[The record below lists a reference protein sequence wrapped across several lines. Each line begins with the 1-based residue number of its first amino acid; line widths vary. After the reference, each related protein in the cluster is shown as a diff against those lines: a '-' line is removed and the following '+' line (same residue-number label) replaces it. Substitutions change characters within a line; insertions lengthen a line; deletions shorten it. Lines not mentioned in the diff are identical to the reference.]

1 MAENNIRNQRWSQS
15 GFTNRGDSG
24 RQRET
29 QNTKNRNE
37 HRGAGHSNEQRAE
50 QPPTN
55 RSRPI
60 MPDYVRP
67 LRNAASST
75 HQPTLSRQSA
85 PLHQPQSS
93 HQFPQP
99 YQTQSPHQ
107 SPLPHQTQSPHQSPP
122 QRQSPPP
129 SRTAKSGLGGFLD
142 KLNLKNFDLDAD
154 RALIIMMMALLQ
166 KETFDETLMLAL
178 LYIML

>member
-1 MAENNIRNQRWSQS
+1 MAENNSRNSRWSQS
-15 GFTNRGDSG
+15 GFANRGDSG
-24 RQRET
+24 QQRVT
-29 QNTKNRNE
+29 QNTDNRNE
-37 HRGAGHSNEQRAE
+37 HRGVRQGNEQRAE
-50 QPPTN
+50 QQTAN

-67 LRNAASST
+67 LRNATASARQPVHAHQSSPPHQSSPLRQSSPPHQSSPLRQSSPP
-75 HQPTLSRQSA
+75 HQPL
-85 PLHQPQSS
+85 
-93 HQFPQP
+93 
-99 YQTQSPHQ
+99 SPHQ
-107 SPLPHQTQSPHQSPP
+107 P
-122 QRQSPPP
+122 
-129 SRTAKSGLGGFLD
+129 AKSGIGGFLD

>member
-1 MAENNIRNQRWSQS
+1 MAENNSRNSRWSQS
-15 GFTNRGDSG
+15 GFANRGDSG
-24 RQRET
+24 QQRVT
-29 QNTKNRNE
+29 QNTDNRNE
-37 HRGAGHSNEQRAE
+37 HRGVRQGNEQRAE
-50 QPPTN
+50 QQTAN

-67 LRNAASST
+67 LRNATASARQPVHAHQSSPPHQSSPLRQSSPP
-75 HQPTLSRQSA
+75 HQPL
-85 PLHQPQSS
+85 
-93 HQFPQP
+93 
-99 YQTQSPHQ
+99 SPHQ
-107 SPLPHQTQSPHQSPP
+107 P
-122 QRQSPPP
+122 
-129 SRTAKSGLGGFLD
+129 AKSGIGGFLD

>member
-1 MAENNIRNQRWSQS
+1 MAENNSRNQRWSQS
-15 GFTNRGDSG
+15 GFTNRADSG
-24 RQRET
+24 RQREN
-29 QNTKNRNE
+29 QNTKSPNE
-37 HRGAGHSNEQRAE
+37 HRGAGYSNEQRTE
-50 QPPTN
+50 QLPTN

-75 HQPTLSRQSA
+75 HQPSLSRQSA
-85 PLHQPQSS
+85 PLHQPQL
-93 HQFPQP
+93 
-99 YQTQSPHQ
+99 PHQ
-107 SPLPHQTQSPHQSPP
+107 SPQSHQPQSPHQSPHQSPP
-122 QRQSPPP
+122 QHQPP
-129 SRTAKSGLGGFLD
+129 SPSRPAKSGLGGFLD

>member
-1 MAENNIRNQRWSQS
+1 MAENNSRNQRWSQS
-15 GFTNRGDSG
+15 GFANRGDSG

-37 HRGAGHSNEQRAE
+37 HRGAGYSNERRTE

-85 PLHQPQSS
+85 PLHQPQSP
-93 HQFPQP
+93 HQSPQP
-99 YQTQSPHQ
+99 YQP
-107 SPLPHQTQSPHQSPP
+107 QSPHQSPP
-122 QRQSPPP
+122 PHQPPPP
-129 SRTAKSGLGGFLD
+129 SRPAKSGLGGFLD

>member
-1 MAENNIRNQRWSQS
+1 MAENNSRNQRWSQS
-15 GFTNRGDSG
+15 GFTNRADSG
-24 RQRET
+24 RQREN
-29 QNTKNRNE
+29 QNTKSPNE
-37 HRGAGHSNEQRAE
+37 HRGAGYSNDQRTE

-75 HQPTLSRQSA
+75 HQPSLSRQSA
-85 PLHQPQSS
+85 PLHQPQS
-93 HQFPQP
+93 
-99 YQTQSPHQ
+99 PH
-107 SPLPHQTQSPHQSPP
+107 QSPHQSPP
-122 QRQSPPP
+122 QHQPTSP
-129 SRTAKSGLGGFLD
+129 SRPAKSGLGGFLD

>member
-1 MAENNIRNQRWSQS
+1 MAENNSRNQRWSQS
-15 GFTNRGDSG
+15 GFTNRADSG

-37 HRGAGHSNEQRAE
+37 HRGAGYSNDHRTE

-75 HQPTLSRQSA
+75 HQPSLSRQSA
-85 PLHQPQSS
+85 PLHQPQS
-93 HQFPQP
+93 
-99 YQTQSPHQ
+99 
-107 SPLPHQTQSPHQSPP
+107 PHQSPP
-122 QRQSPPP
+122 QHQPPPP
-129 SRTAKSGLGGFLD
+129 SRPAKSGLGGFLD

>member
-1 MAENNIRNQRWSQS
+1 MAENNSRNQRWSQS
-15 GFTNRGDSG
+15 GFANRGDSG

-37 HRGAGHSNEQRAE
+37 HRGAGYSNERRTE

-85 PLHQPQSS
+85 PLHQTQSS
-93 HQFPQP
+93 
-99 YQTQSPHQ
+99 
-107 SPLPHQTQSPHQSPP
+107 HQSPP
-122 QRQSPPP
+122 QHQPP
-129 SRTAKSGLGGFLD
+129 SPSRPAKSGLGGFLD

>member
-1 MAENNIRNQRWSQS
+1 MAENNSRNSRWSQS
-15 GFTNRGDSG
+15 GFANRGDSG
-24 RQRET
+24 QQRVT
-29 QNTKNRNE
+29 QNTDNRNE
-37 HRGAGHSNEQRAE
+37 HRGVRQGNEQRAE
-50 QPPTN
+50 QQTAN

-67 LRNAASST
+67 LRNATASARQPVHAHQSSPPHQSSPLRQSSLP
-75 HQPTLSRQSA
+75 HQPL
-85 PLHQPQSS
+85 
-93 HQFPQP
+93 
-99 YQTQSPHQ
+99 SPHQ
-107 SPLPHQTQSPHQSPP
+107 P
-122 QRQSPPP
+122 
-129 SRTAKSGLGGFLD
+129 AKSGIGGFLD

>member
-1 MAENNIRNQRWSQS
+1 
-15 GFTNRGDSG
+15 
-24 RQRET
+24 
-29 QNTKNRNE
+29 
-37 HRGAGHSNEQRAE
+37 
-50 QPPTN
+50 
-55 RSRPI
+55 

-75 HQPTLSRQSA
+75 HQPSLSRQSA
-85 PLHQPQSS
+85 PLHQPQS
-93 HQFPQP
+93 
-99 YQTQSPHQ
+99 PH
-107 SPLPHQTQSPHQSPP
+107 QSPHQSPP
-122 QRQSPPP
+122 QHQPP
-129 SRTAKSGLGGFLD
+129 SPSRPAKSGLGGFLD

>member
-1 MAENNIRNQRWSQS
+1 
-15 GFTNRGDSG
+15 
-24 RQRET
+24 
-29 QNTKNRNE
+29 
-37 HRGAGHSNEQRAE
+37 
-50 QPPTN
+50 
-55 RSRPI
+55 

-85 PLHQPQSS
+85 PLHQPQS
-93 HQFPQP
+93 
-99 YQTQSPHQ
+99 PHQ
-107 SPLPHQTQSPHQSPP
+107 SPPPHQPQSPHQSPP
-122 QRQSPPP
+122 QHQPPPP

>member
-1 MAENNIRNQRWSQS
+1 MAENNSRNQRWSQS
-15 GFTNRGDSG
+15 GFTNRADSG
-24 RQRET
+24 RQREN
-29 QNTKNRNE
+29 QNTKSPNE
-37 HRGAGHSNEQRAE
+37 HRGAGYSNEQRTE

-85 PLHQPQSS
+85 PLHQTQSS
-93 HQFPQP
+93 
-99 YQTQSPHQ
+99 
-107 SPLPHQTQSPHQSPP
+107 HQSPP
-122 QRQSPPP
+122 QHQPP
-129 SRTAKSGLGGFLD
+129 SPSRPAKSGLGGFLD

-154 RALIIMMMALLQ
+154 RALTIMMMALLQ

>member
-1 MAENNIRNQRWSQS
+1 MAENNSRNQRWSQS
-15 GFTNRGDSG
+15 GFTNRADSG

-37 HRGAGHSNEQRAE
+37 HRGAGYSNERRTE

-85 PLHQPQSS
+85 PLHQTQSS
-93 HQFPQP
+93 
-99 YQTQSPHQ
+99 
-107 SPLPHQTQSPHQSPP
+107 HQSPP
-122 QRQSPPP
+122 QHQPP
-129 SRTAKSGLGGFLD
+129 SPSRPAKSGLGGFLD

>member
-1 MAENNIRNQRWSQS
+1 MAENNSRNQRWSQS

-37 HRGAGHSNEQRAE
+37 HRGAGYSNERRTE

-85 PLHQPQSS
+85 PLHQTQSS
-93 HQFPQP
+93 
-99 YQTQSPHQ
+99 
-107 SPLPHQTQSPHQSPP
+107 HQSPP
-122 QRQSPPP
+122 QHQPP
-129 SRTAKSGLGGFLD
+129 SPSRPAKSGLGGFLD

>member
-1 MAENNIRNQRWSQS
+1 MAENNSRNQRWSQS
-15 GFTNRGDSG
+15 GFANRADSG

-29 QNTKNRNE
+29 QNTKSPNE
-37 HRGAGHSNEQRAE
+37 HRGAGHSNEQRTE

-75 HQPTLSRQSA
+75 HQPSLSRQSA
-85 PLHQPQSS
+85 PLHQPQS
-93 HQFPQP
+93 
-99 YQTQSPHQ
+99 PH
-107 SPLPHQTQSPHQSPP
+107 QSPHQSPP
-122 QRQSPPP
+122 QHQPP
-129 SRTAKSGLGGFLD
+129 SPSRPAKSGLGGFLD

>member
-1 MAENNIRNQRWSQS
+1 MAENNSRNSRWSQS
-15 GFTNRGDSG
+15 GFANRGDSG
-24 RQRET
+24 QQRVT
-29 QNTKNRNE
+29 QNTDNRNE
-37 HRGAGHSNEQRAE
+37 HRGVRQGNEQRAE
-50 QPPTN
+50 QQTAN

-67 LRNAASST
+67 FRNATASARQPVHAHQSSPPHQSSPLRQSSPP
-75 HQPTLSRQSA
+75 HQPL
-85 PLHQPQSS
+85 
-93 HQFPQP
+93 
-99 YQTQSPHQ
+99 SPHQ
-107 SPLPHQTQSPHQSPP
+107 P
-122 QRQSPPP
+122 
-129 SRTAKSGLGGFLD
+129 AKSGIGGFLD

>member
-1 MAENNIRNQRWSQS
+1 MAENNSRNQRWSQS
-15 GFTNRGDSG
+15 GFANRADSG
-24 RQRET
+24 RQREN

-37 HRGAGHSNEQRAE
+37 HRGAGYSNERRTE

-85 PLHQPQSS
+85 PLHQPQSP
-93 HQFPQP
+93 H
-99 YQTQSPHQ
+99 QSPHQ
-107 SPLPHQTQSPHQSPP
+107 SPPPHQTQSPHQSPP
-122 QRQSPPP
+122 QHQPPPP

>member
-1 MAENNIRNQRWSQS
+1 MAENNSRNQRWSQS
-15 GFTNRGDSG
+15 GFTNRADSG

-37 HRGAGHSNEQRAE
+37 HRGAGYSNDQRTE

-75 HQPTLSRQSA
+75 HQPSLSRQSA
-85 PLHQPQSS
+85 PLHQPQS
-93 HQFPQP
+93 
-99 YQTQSPHQ
+99 PH
-107 SPLPHQTQSPHQSPP
+107 QSPHQSPP

>member
-1 MAENNIRNQRWSQS
+1 MAENNSRNSRWSQS
-15 GFTNRGDSG
+15 GFANRGDSG
-24 RQRET
+24 QQRVT
-29 QNTKNRNE
+29 QNTDNRNE
-37 HRGAGHSNEQRAE
+37 HRGVRQGNEQRAE
-50 QPPTN
+50 QQTAN

-67 LRNAASST
+67 LRNATASARQPVHVHQSSPPHQSSPLRQSSPP
-75 HQPTLSRQSA
+75 HQPL
-85 PLHQPQSS
+85 
-93 HQFPQP
+93 
-99 YQTQSPHQ
+99 SPHQ
-107 SPLPHQTQSPHQSPP
+107 P
-122 QRQSPPP
+122 
-129 SRTAKSGLGGFLD
+129 AKSGIGGFLD

>member
-15 GFTNRGDSG
+15 GFANRGDSG

-37 HRGAGHSNEQRAE
+37 HRGVGHSNEQRAE

-85 PLHQPQSS
+85 PLHQPQS
-93 HQFPQP
+93 
-99 YQTQSPHQ
+99 PHQ
-107 SPLPHQTQSPHQSPP
+107 SPPPHQPQSPHQSPP
-122 QRQSPPP
+122 QHQPPPP

>member
-1 MAENNIRNQRWSQS
+1 MAENNSRNSRWLQS
-15 GFTNRGDSG
+15 GFANRGDSG
-24 RQRET
+24 QQRVT
-29 QNTKNRNE
+29 QNTDNRNE
-37 HRGAGHSNEQRAE
+37 HRGVRQGNEQRAE
-50 QPPTN
+50 QQTAN

-67 LRNAASST
+67 LRNATASARQPVHAHQSSPPHQSSPLRQSSPP
-75 HQPTLSRQSA
+75 HQPL
-85 PLHQPQSS
+85 
-93 HQFPQP
+93 
-99 YQTQSPHQ
+99 SPHQ
-107 SPLPHQTQSPHQSPP
+107 P
-122 QRQSPPP
+122 
-129 SRTAKSGLGGFLD
+129 AKSGIGGFLD